1 MEGNFK
7 LYLYVSFPSR
17 EESVALE
24 LFEALADYC
33 NRNGRKNFDLYVRLS
48 QEGKN
53 PQRWSQEFVLQQL
66 GKFNV
71 DEIKKIWVCGPPAM
85 NETFDRAFHSGNA
98 QVSQLSQEQF
108 EIL

>member
-53 PQRWSQEFVLQQL
+53 PQRWNQEFVLQQL

-71 DEIKKIWVCGPPAM
+71 DEIKNVG
-85 NETFDRAFHSGNA
+85 
-98 QVSQLSQEQF
+98 
-108 EIL
+108 